1 MIPLEIYWSI
11 SDIIGLSVFGLF
23 VLGAILYGLIKVFL
37 SLWDRIFKWKAYTS
51 VFTDAPQMLLDRK
64 WGVKYKKHFWNN
76 WKIYKEEGRK
86 YSTDYLASEADR
98 IAAKIRK
105 GEIKV

>member
-1 MIPLEIYWSI
+1 
-11 SDIIGLSVFGLF
+11 
-23 VLGAILYGLIKVFL
+23 
-37 SLWDRIFKWKAYTS
+37 
-51 VFTDAPQMLLDRK
+51 MLLDRK